1 MDFGLFM
8 CAWQRGDGGSR
19 SIMGGVE
26 MNMRNRLFC
35 VFVTILPALALG
47 QTVFPKQGIAL
58 KANVTLA
65 SMPSAPT
72 SGAGCA
78 SYVSPSGQ
86 EYACMGV
93 RTGTVI
99 YRITNPTAPV
109 LIAHIPGLVST
120 WHEMAV
126 CGEYLYSVADSV
138 NQGMQIIDL
147 RQVDQGI
154 ATLVSTYHGPNNLNK
169 VHTIQA
175 NPASKTLYLNGSN
188 LGMLMLDITNPTA
201 PIEVGRW
208 TTKYVHD
215 CYVRSFTSGP
225 YAGKEIAFF
234 CCAGSGLY
242 IVDVTNKAAMVNM
255 SNVPYFPPPP
265 APGYYSHS
273 GSLTAD
279 GRYFLIN
286 DEFDEIN
293 NLTSDTTTHVVEVSD
308 LLNPVWRGAFV
319 NPIGVIDHNSQMVG
333 NYLFLAAYRAGLR
346 IYDAT
351 NPLAMSEVGFF
362 DTYPSGAG
370 ESFDG
375 AWGTAVGYPSGNV
388 IISDINRGLFVVD
401 PSEAL
406 GLGAPLESEVVTAGQ
421 WISGGVAELKKQDG
435 QELIIRAGVD
445 SKTGSRPVARF
456 EVTAFTTV
464 TPSNFIDLKFV
475 GNPTAAVR
483 VELRNWSTGQFE
495 QVGILNISNANPVAA
510 LNGIPGGNFVNSTAQ
525 SLGQIEARF
534 MAIPPTNGSRGDLVM
549 HFDQVKFTV
558 RR

>member
-1 MDFGLFM
+1 
-8 CAWQRGDGGSR
+8 
-19 SIMGGVE
+19 
-26 MNMRNRLFC
+26 MNKRNWLIC
-35 VFVTILPALALG
+35 VFMAVLPALAFG
-47 QTVFPKQGIAL
+47 QTVYPKQGIAL
-58 KANVTLA
+58 KSRVALID
-65 SMPSAPT
+65 MPTDPT

-99 YRITNPTAPV
+99 YRITDPTAPV
-109 LIAHIPGLVST
+109 LIGHIPGRTST
-120 WHEMAV
+120 WNEMAV
-126 CGEYLYSVADSV
+126 LGEFLYSVADGNGV
-138 NQGMQIIDL
+138 TQGMQIIDM

-154 ATLVSTYHGPNNLNK
+154 VTLASTYHGPNNLGR
-169 VHTIQA
+169 VHTIQG

-188 LGMLMLDITNPTA
+188 LGMLMLDVTDPTNPVEA
-201 PIEVGRW
+201 GRW

-215 CYVRSFTSGP
+215 CYVRTFTSGP

-265 APGYYSHS
+265 APGYYTHS

-293 NLTSDTTTHVVEVSD
+293 NLTGNTTTHVVEVSD
-308 LLNPVWRGAFV
+308 LFNPVWRGAFV

-346 IYDAT
+346 IYDAS

-362 DTYPSGAG
+362 DTYPTGAG

-401 PSEAL
+401 PTEAI
-406 GLGAPLESEVVTAGQ
+406 GLGAPLSSHAVTAGQ
-421 WISGGVAELKKQDG
+421 WISGGLKELRKQDG

-445 SKTGSRPVARF
+445 IKTGSRPVARF
-456 EVTAFTTV
+456 EVSALTTV
-464 TPSNFIDLKFV
+464 TPSNFIDLTIV
-475 GNPTAAVR
+475 GNPTATVR
-483 VELRNWSTGQFE
+483 VELRNWSTGDFE
-495 QVGILNISNANPVAA
+495 QVGVVNISNASPVAT
-510 LNGIPGGNFVNSTAQ
+510 LNGLTGPTYVSST
-525 SLGQIEARF
+525 GQIDARL
-534 MAIPPTNGSRGDLVM
+534 MALPPTNGSRGDLVM
-549 HFDQVKFTV
+549 HFDMVKFTV